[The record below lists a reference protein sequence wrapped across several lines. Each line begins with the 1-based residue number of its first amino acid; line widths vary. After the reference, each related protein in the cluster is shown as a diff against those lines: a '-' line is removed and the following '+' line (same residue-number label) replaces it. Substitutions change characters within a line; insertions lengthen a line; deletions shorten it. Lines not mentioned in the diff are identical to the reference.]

1 MAHPPKKLYIA
12 MTGLPARGKS
22 TIAARIKESFL
33 ASGITTEIFNNG
45 DLRRRMLA
53 RNTAGSDFYDPNN
66 TQGLALREQIAITN
80 IQRAEQFMAAGGEVA
95 ILDATNVSRKRRDLI
110 MDMLT
115 DHPILFL
122 ETVNSDPEI
131 LEANI
136 DRKARLPE
144 FALYKHQDAVASFKE
159 RIAYYQH
166 ISSPFDQE
174 ANYIQVDS
182 LHNKIIKFWLT
193 DHLPH
198 FEQLRDLLVTDY
210 VKNLFLVR
218 HGESTDNIVGRIG
231 GDAPLTEKG
240 HTQATQLGD
249 LFSSTPLPYIFC
261 SRKQRT
267 RQTARPIC
275 DNQSCG
281 CTLVQLS
288 EFDEIDAGVCEEM
301 TYEDIK
307 AHMPHV
313 YYERLMDKYNY
324 VYPQGEGYVSMRTRI
339 DRGVKK
345 ALFLSGN
352 ADNIVIVGHRAVN
365 RMILAHFLY
374 RRIEDVPYIYVPQ
387 NQFYHIISMQQK
399 KLFELKKLS

>member
-1 MAHPPKKLYIA
+1 

-33 ASGITTEIFNNG
+33 ASGIATEIFNNG
-45 DLRRRMLA
+45 DLRRRLID
-53 RNTAGSDFYDPNN
+53 RNTANSDFYDPNN
-66 TQGLALREQIAITN
+66 KQSSALREHIAVTN
-80 IQRAEQFMAAGGEVA
+80 IKNAAHFIDQGGEVA
-95 ILDATNVSRKRRDLI
+95 ILDATNVSRKRRELI
-110 MDMLT
+110 LSMLT
-115 DHPILFL
+115 DHPVLFI
-122 ETVNSDPEI
+122 ETVNNDPEI

-136 DRKARLPE
+136 NRKARLPE
-144 FALYKHQDAVASFKE
+144 FSRFGHQEAVASFKE
-159 RIAYYQH
+159 RIRYYQH
-166 ISSPFDQE
+166 ISDPFQNE

-182 LHNKIIKFWLT
+182 LHNKILKFWLT

-218 HGESTDNIVGRIG
+218 HGQTTDNLIERIG

-240 HTQATQLGD
+240 QEQAFRLGD
-249 LFSSTPLPYIFC
+249 VFSSVPLPYIFC
-261 SRKQRT
+261 SQKQRT
-267 RQTARPIC
+267 RQTAKPIC

-281 CTLVQLS
+281 CTLVQLE
-288 EFDEIDAGVCEEM
+288 EFNEIDAGICEEM
-301 TYEDIK
+301 TYEEIK
-307 AHMPHV
+307 AQMPHV
-313 YYERLMDKYNY
+313 YYERMMDKYNY

-352 ADNIVIVGHRAVN
+352 ADHIVIVGHRAVN

-387 NQFYHIISMQQK
+387 NQYYHIVSMQQK
-399 KLFELKKLS
+399 KLFELKKIS